1 MIVSSLCNKLMLVAY
16 VVIYLRFMKDQ
27 TMSIALLSL
36 VLMFCSYASHSLL
49 MVYHAELTENHE
61 EMRTIMMRNFRGLQI
76 LLLLE
81 TVGSL
86 AYHSVIDLEKDVC
99 RWKFGYWFTQ
109 FIGDAQCGKGGR
121 TILIILDIIFVYI
134 VLLSTSYMSTNVE
147 INTVDFKVNLSALD
161 VERYGI
167 LSLLRMKSL
176 DIDAN
181 SLKVTLDEFN
191 VDLGDS
197 YTNYNTMDVLDSD

>member
-16 VVIYLRFMKDQ
+16 MVIYLRFMKDQ

>member
-121 TILIILDIIFVYI
+121 TMLIILDIIFVYI

>member
-1 MIVSSLCNKLMLVAY
+1 M
-16 VVIYLRFMKDQ
+16 
-27 TMSIALLSL
+27 
-36 VLMFCSYASHSLL
+36 
-49 MVYHAELTENHE
+49 
-61 EMRTIMMRNFRGLQI
+61 
-76 LLLLE
+76 
-81 TVGSL
+81 
-86 AYHSVIDLEKDVC
+86 
-99 RWKFGYWFTQ
+99 
-109 FIGDAQCGKGGR
+109 
-121 TILIILDIIFVYI
+121 LIILDIIFVYI

>member
-1 MIVSSLCNKLMLVAY
+1 MIVSSLCNKLMLVAN

-121 TILIILDIIFVYI
+121 TMLIILDIIFVYI

>member
-1 MIVSSLCNKLMLVAY
+1 
-16 VVIYLRFMKDQ
+16 
-27 TMSIALLSL
+27 
-36 VLMFCSYASHSLL
+36 
-49 MVYHAELTENHE
+49 
-61 EMRTIMMRNFRGLQI
+61 
-76 LLLLE
+76 
-81 TVGSL
+81 
-86 AYHSVIDLEKDVC
+86 
-99 RWKFGYWFTQ
+99 
-109 FIGDAQCGKGGR
+109 
-121 TILIILDIIFVYI
+121 
-134 VLLSTSYMSTNVE
+134 MSTNVE

>member
-49 MVYHAELTENHE
+49 MVYHAEVTENHE

-121 TILIILDIIFVYI
+121 TMLIILDIIFVYI

>member
-16 VVIYLRFMKDQ
+16 MVIYLRFMKDQ
-27 TMSIALLSL
+27 MMSIALLSL

-49 MVYHAELTENHE
+49 MVYHAALTENHE
-61 EMRTIMMRNFRGLQI
+61 EMRTIMIRNFRGLQI

>member
-27 TMSIALLSL
+27 KMSIALLSL

-121 TILIILDIIFVYI
+121 TMLIILDIIFVYI

>member
-1 MIVSSLCNKLMLVAY
+1 
-16 VVIYLRFMKDQ
+16 
-27 TMSIALLSL
+27 MSIALLSL

>member
-1 MIVSSLCNKLMLVAY
+1 MLVAY
-16 VVIYLRFMKDQ
+16 MVIYLRFMKDQ

>member
-16 VVIYLRFMKDQ
+16 VVIYLRVMKDQ

-121 TILIILDIIFVYI
+121 TMLIILDIIFVYI

>member
-121 TILIILDIIFVYI
+121 TMLIILDIIFVYI

-197 YTNYNTMDVLDSD
+197 YTN